1 MTFSLIEAVIH
12 AATVVMGAIGLPGLL
27 ALMALSVFGLSPIP
41 SELMLPLAGFLVAE
55 GTFSFAGAV
64 IAALVGG
71 MIGAYAGY
79 AVGRWW
85 RDRITGL
92 GLGHL
97 RLEAGYLE
105 RMDRFFARYGELTVG
120 LFRVVPVIRSYIS
133 YPAGTARMEP
143 VRYGVY
149 TLLGSIPYTV
159 ALVWAGLILG
169 SNWVVLASYLQLL
182 DLPLIA
188 LIVAV
193 VIYLLLQ
200 VFGIL
205 APGWPPRRVRPSA
218 TPADGPASP
227 SASSPPVPRGRP

>member
-1 MTFSLIEAVIH
+1 VSFSLIEAVVN
-12 AATVVMGAIGLPGLL
+12 AATLVMSTIGLPGLL

-41 SELMLPLAGFLVAE
+41 GELILPLAGFLVAD
-55 GTFSFAGAV
+55 GTFSFTAALIV
-64 IAALVGG
+64 ALVGG
-71 MIGAYAGY
+71 MAGAYAGY

-85 RDRITGL
+85 RDRITGI

-97 RLEAGYLE
+97 RIEASYLE
-105 RMDRFFARYGELTVG
+105 RMDRFFARYGDLAVG
-120 LFRVVPVIRSYIS
+120 LFRLVPVIRSYIS

-159 ALVWAGLILG
+159 VLLWAGMVLR

-182 DLPLIA
+182 DLPFLVVV
-188 LIVAV
+188 VAV
-193 VIYLLLQ
+193 VVYLLLQ

-205 APGWPPRRVRPSA
+205 APGWPPRRARPAAPVAGARTDGAATPPSA
-218 TPADGPASP
+218 P
-227 SASSPPVPRGRP
+227 